1 MNQVSSRLLL
11 LVLALLPFRAVHADA
26 LHTKMPDR
34 LPGTSVGTVTCA
46 SSTCHGSVLAWHDVV
61 LHNEYTT
68 WSRLDR
74 HTRAYATLLTPKSVS
89 IARKL
94 GLSTPAHEAKECL
107 ACHAYAPPPE
117 QRGERFVL
125 ADGVSCEGCHGPA
138 EKWLAS
144 HTAPGVTH
152 AQNIAN
158 GLYPTADPVGQAR
171 LCVSCH
177 VGDEDRWVTHR
188 IMGAGHPRLG
198 FEVGTF
204 AALQPPHYAIDD
216 DWQQRKG
223 NFSAGRI
230 WALGQLFAAKAM
242 LSTLADPQRGRDGL
256 FPELSV
262 FDCHACHHPMSD
274 QRWTPRLGIGPGR
287 VRINDGHLLM
297 LGAIVDVVAPAQS
310 AGYRNEVRALHAAV
324 SAGQGDPAVALR
336 RVLARMNALVPVL
349 RAESF
354 TSEQM
359 RAVLRQL
366 IRLGQSGDY
375 SDYAG
380 AEQAYMA
387 IAPLT
392 TALVESG
399 ELGSAA
405 TLLPLLDAARQTLR
419 SEDTYRAERF
429 RAALNALANGLR
441 EPASGEG

>member
-1 MNQVSSRLLL
+1 MSRFFARLLC
-11 LVLALLPFRAVHADA
+11 LALAFAPVAAVQADA
-26 LHTKMPDR
+26 LQAAMPDR
-34 LPGTSVGTVTCA
+34 SPGTSMGTVSCA
-46 SSTCHGSVLAWHDVV
+46 SSTCHGSVLAWDDVV

-74 HTRAYATLLTPKSVS
+74 HTRAYATLLTPQSVS
-89 IARKL
+89 IAKKL
-94 GLSTPAHEAKECL
+94 GLATPAHEAKECL
-107 ACHAYAPPPE
+107 ACHAYAPPPA

-125 ADGVSCEGCHGPA
+125 SDGVSCEGCHGPA

-152 AQNIAN
+152 AQNIAS
-158 GLYPTADPVGQAR
+158 GLYPSADPVGQAR
-171 LCVSCH
+171 LCVACH

-198 FEVGTF
+198 FEIGTF
-204 AALQPPHYAIDD
+204 AALQPPHYAIDA

-223 NFSAGRI
+223 DFSAGRV

-287 VRINDGHLLM
+287 VRVNDGHLLM
-297 LGAIVDVVAPAQS
+297 LRAIVEVVAPNQS
-310 AGYRNEVRALHAAV
+310 AGYRSEVRALHAAV
-324 SAGQGDPAVALR
+324 SAGQGDPTVALK
-336 RVLARMNALVPVL
+336 RVLGRLDALVPVL
-349 RAESF
+349 RAEDF
-354 TSEQM
+354 ADGQM

-366 IRLGQSGDY
+366 IRIGQSGDY

-392 TALVESG
+392 EVLIENGQLAD
-399 ELGSAA
+399 SAA
-405 TLLPLLDAARQTLR
+405 LRPLLESARRTLA

-429 RAALNALANGLR
+429 RAALNALANSLR